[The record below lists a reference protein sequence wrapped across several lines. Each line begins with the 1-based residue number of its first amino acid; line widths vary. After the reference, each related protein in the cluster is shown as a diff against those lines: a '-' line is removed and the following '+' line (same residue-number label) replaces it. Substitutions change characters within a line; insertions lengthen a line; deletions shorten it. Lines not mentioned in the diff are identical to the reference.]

1 MSRFAATRRFLVML
15 LMCCGIIALHPNPAM
30 AATFDQVYREGVEY
44 ADIDPPVPTDIK
56 GGVEVVEM
64 FWYGCETC
72 YAIQPYM
79 RNWLQTQPKQVHYK
93 RLPAVLNPA
102 MEVHARTFFAAQVLG
117 LQDKIHEPLFR
128 AIHEEH
134 RKLDDEKSLAAFF
147 REFGVDDDDFLR
159 AFNSPRVADKMFHVR
174 NLSARYGIHGVPA
187 IIVDGR
193 FYTDPT
199 RVKSPEELVMV
210 VNFLVKQELQRLN
223 N

>member
-1 MSRFAATRRFLVML
+1 MSRIKAVSRATAVLLCAGLMVML
-15 LMCCGIIALHPNPAM
+15 SIPAG
-30 AATFDQVYREGVEY
+30 AATFNQVFREGVEY
-44 ADIDPPVPTDIK
+44 ADIDPPVPTGMKD
-56 GGVEVVEM
+56 GVQVVEM

-79 RNWLQTQPKQVHYK
+79 HNWLRTQPKTVHYK

-117 LQDKIHEPLFR
+117 LQAKIHQPLFR

-134 RKLDDEKSLAAFF
+134 RKLDSEKSLAAFF
-147 REFGVDDDDFLR
+147 REFGVSDDEFMR

-174 NLSARYGIHGVPA
+174 NLSARYGIRGVPA
-187 IIVDGR
+187 IIVNGR
-193 FYTDPT
+193 YYTDPT

-210 VNFLVKQELQRLN
+210 VNFLVKLELRRLN

>member
-1 MSRFAATRRFLVML
+1 MNRFVVTSRTLALLACAGLAAVQ
-15 LMCCGIIALHPNPAM
+15 PAPAG
-30 AATFDQVYREGVEY
+30 AATFNQVFREGVEY
-44 ADIDPPVPTDIK
+44 ADIDPPVPTDVK
-56 GGVEVVEM
+56 DGVEVVEM

-79 RNWLQTQPKQVHYK
+79 HNWLQTQPKKVHYK

-117 LQDKIHEPLFR
+117 LQAKIHEPLFR

-134 RKLDDEKSLAAFF
+134 RKLDSEKSLAAFF
-147 REFGVDDDDFLR
+147 REFGVSNDDFLR

-174 NLSARYGIHGVPA
+174 NLSARYGIRGVPA

-193 FYTDPT
+193 YYTDPT

-210 VNFLVKQELQRLN
+210 VNFLVELELRRLN